1 MTAPARRWAGRLLCG
16 VLALASPDAPADTP
30 ADTPGEAELAPHRA
44 TYQLSLS
51 QSRLEVPLSEV
62 SGVMTLSL
70 AAGCEAWTLRQD
82 LDLRAVAEG
91 GQVVALRIQ
100 GEWTESLDGKRLSFL
115 HRVERDGEVL
125 RDVAGAGVIFDQQRG
140 GVATFTRPSN
150 RDVRLRRGTLFPVSA
165 TRHLVDVVGRGVSNH
180 QFFLFDGGSDS
191 GSYTAVHVLAGHP
204 VALSVEPVGDLD
216 LINTPAWRARTSL
229 FAPKSSP
236 SDPPVNET
244 ETQTHSNG
252 VVNRMVLSLGALS
265 VLAELREIEALP
277 PGRC

>member
-1 MTAPARRWAGRLLCG
+1 MMGWLRRWIGRLLCA
-16 VLALASPDAPADTP
+16 VLALVTLGPFSDSARA
-30 ADTPGEAELAPHRA
+30 AELAPHRG
-44 TYQLSLS
+44 TYQLSLW
-51 QSRLEVPLSEV
+51 QSRLEAPLAEV

-82 LDLRAVAEG
+82 LDLRAVAEN
-91 GQVVALRIQ
+91 GQVVALRIL
-100 GEWTESLDGKRLSFL
+100 GEWAESLDGKRMTFS
-115 HRVERDGEVL
+115 HRVERDGAVL
-125 RDVAGAGVIFDQQRG
+125 RDVAGGGVIFDQQRG
-140 GVATFTRPSN
+140 GAATFSRPSN
-150 RDVRLRRGTLFPVSA
+150 RDVRLRRGTLFPISA
-165 TRHLVDVVGRGVSNH
+165 TRHLVDVIGRGVSNH

-204 VALSVEPVGDLD
+204 VALSVAPVGDLE

-229 FAPKSSP
+229 FTPNSLP

-252 VVNRMVLSLGALS
+252 VVNRMVLSLGALT

>member
-1 MTAPARRWAGRLLCG
+1 MMPSLHRLVGLLVVA
-16 VLALASPDAPADTP
+16 VLALAPLDARADAPR
-30 ADTPGEAELAPHRA
+30 GAELAPHRA
-44 TYQLSLS
+44 TYQLSLA
-51 QSRLEVPLSEV
+51 QSRLEMPLAEV

-82 LDLRAVAEG
+82 LELRAVAEN
-91 GQVVALRIQ
+91 GQVVAPRIL
-100 GEWTESLDGKRLSFL
+100 GEWTESLDGKRLTFS
-115 HRVERDGEVL
+115 HRVERDGAVL
-125 RDVAGAGVIFDQQRG
+125 RDVAGGGVMFDQQRG
-140 GVATFTRPSN
+140 GAATFTRPSPI
-150 RDVRLRRGTLFPVSA
+150 DVRLRRGTLFPVSA
-165 TRHLVDVVGRGVSNH
+165 TRQLVDVVGRGVSNH

-204 VALSVEPVGDLD
+204 IPLSVEPVGDLD
-216 LINTPAWRARTSL
+216 LIKTPAWRARTSL
-229 FAPKSSP
+229 FAPKSLP

-252 VVNRMVLSLGALS
+252 VVSRMVLSLGALT